1 MPIPPMRRKERQL
14 ELSSAQIILSA
25 GEYGVLS
32 TVDNDGQPYGVPVN
46 YVYYNDAIYF
56 HSAGHGH
63 KITNLKDNPR
73 VSFCV
78 VAYSLVVPDSFSS
91 DYESVILFG
100 RAEEIFGEDKLE
112 ALHAIADRFSPQ
124 NKDKGNKMI
133 IRLFNSTKVI
143 KITIDELMGK
153 ARREVIQETSVDQT
167 QG

>member
-1 MPIPPMRRKERQL
+1 MPIPPLRRKDRKL

-32 TVDNDGQPYGVPVN
+32 TVDKDGQPYGVPVN
-46 YVYYNDAIYF
+46 YVYFNDAIYF
-56 HSAGHGH
+56 HSADKGH
-63 KITNLKDNPR
+63 KIANLEENPR

-100 RAEEIFGEDKLE
+100 HAEEIFGEDKLE

-124 NKDKGNKMI
+124 NKDKGNEMI
-133 IRLFNSTKVI
+133 IRFFNSTKVI
-143 KITIDELMGK
+143 KITIDELVGK
-153 ARREVIQETSVDQT
+153 ARREVKEETTLDQT
-167 QG
+167 KS

>member
-1 MPIPPMRRKERQL
+1 MTIPPMRRKERQL
-14 ELSSAQIILSA
+14 NMSSAQIILSA

-56 HSAGHGH
+56 HSAGQGH
-63 KITNLKDNPR
+63 KIANLKDNPQ

-78 VAYSLVVPDSFSS
+78 VAFSLVVPDSFSS

-112 ALHAIADRFSPQ
+112 ALHAIADRFSPH
-124 NKDKGNKMI
+124 NKDRGNEMI
-133 IRLFNSTKVI
+133 IRLFSSTMVF
-143 KITIDELMGK
+143 KITIDELRGK
-153 ARREVIQETSVDQT
+153 ARRETNQETSVDKT